1 MKSGNVWNI
10 LGYSGIKTMGF
21 PDMDGPHLSH
31 AFLSLCS
38 TENLWWPN
46 PIPILIGFAPD
57 VYIHNYIHMYIT
69 DYYSTYINNII
80 IYMYIYILYYVY
92 VYVSIWVGL
101 NHLNNPTC
109 VQMSSSAP
117 RPSDEAHWDIRG
129 RNVSRGLV
137 EMYLQYGKPRK
148 MAL

>member
-1 MKSGNVWNI
+1 
-10 LGYSGIKTMGF
+10 
-21 PDMDGPHLSH
+21 
-31 AFLSLCS
+31 
-38 TENLWWPN
+38 
-46 PIPILIGFAPD
+46 
-57 VYIHNYIHMYIT
+57 MYI
-69 DYYSTYINNII
+69 
-80 IYMYIYILYYVY
+80 YIYILYYVY